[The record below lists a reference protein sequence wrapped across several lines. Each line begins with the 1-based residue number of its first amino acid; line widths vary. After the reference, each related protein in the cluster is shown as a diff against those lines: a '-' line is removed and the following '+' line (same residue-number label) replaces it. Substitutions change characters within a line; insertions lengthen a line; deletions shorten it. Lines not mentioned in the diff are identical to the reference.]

1 MENTEIKK
9 NKENKENKEN
19 KTVEENDTTT
29 MQSNVILSETEIEQK
44 SQQDL
49 IKKHYIN
56 LQKQKCERFIEIVM
70 NQTTYTREEAIS
82 GLEKHNGDI
91 TLVIKEFLGAVDNSD
106 ERARQQNSKSLHQK
120 RYDVIREYMDNAST
134 NFMKQQER
142 TKRYNEFL
150 ERQKK
155 AQEAKEA
162 QEADKKN
169 SI

>member
-1 MENTEIKK
+1 
-9 NKENKENKEN
+9 
-19 KTVEENDTTT
+19 
-29 MQSNVILSETEIEQK
+29 
-44 SQQDL
+44 
-49 IKKHYIN
+49 
-56 LQKQKCERFIEIVM
+56 
-70 NQTTYTREEAIS
+70 
-82 GLEKHNGDI
+82 
-91 TLVIKEFLGAVDNSD
+91 LGAVDNSD